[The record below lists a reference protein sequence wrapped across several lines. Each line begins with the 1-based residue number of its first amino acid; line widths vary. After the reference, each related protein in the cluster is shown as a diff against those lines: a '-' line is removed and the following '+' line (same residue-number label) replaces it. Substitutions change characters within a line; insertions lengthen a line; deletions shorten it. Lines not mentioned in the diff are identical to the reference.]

1 MTALT
6 TPALHHRLL
15 LTVAEAVANDRLEET
30 TRRGVGVVH
39 ELRESVARMTQQ
51 LEGDLAAGV
60 EARSFAR
67 SHGALLPVTEEN
79 LAQLERLLQQVSP
92 AAAGATAESL
102 AAELRLLQQQTQAF
116 RDRLAAAL
124 DLASRPTPAV
134 DWQRLRQEVEA
145 DFAAGRF
152 TAFATP
158 DELVNGLAAGT

>member
-30 TRRGVGVVH
+30 TRLGVGVVR

-67 SHGALLPVTEEN
+67 SHGALLHVTDDN
-79 LAQLERLLQQVSP
+79 LAQLGRLLQQLSG
-92 AAAGATAESL
+92 AAGAAAESL
-102 AAELRLLQQQTQAF
+102 AAKPRLLQQQTQAF
-116 RDRLAAAL
+116 RDRLALAL
-124 DLASRPTPAV
+124 DLASRPTP
-134 DWQRLRQEVEA
+134 
-145 DFAAGRF
+145 
-152 TAFATP
+152 
-158 DELVNGLAAGT
+158 